1 MKVVSSEIAEMILL
15 SWRLMGLL
23 VRHTTSLALLYLIGH
38 QLEHTLLLSYPN
50 YNYMTSLQCIYQSR
64 SLTETLYGVSL

>member
-23 VRHTTSLALLYLIGH
+23 VRHTTSLALPYLIGH
-38 QLEHTLLLSYPN
+38 QLEHTLLLSYSN

-64 SLTETLYGVSL
+64 I